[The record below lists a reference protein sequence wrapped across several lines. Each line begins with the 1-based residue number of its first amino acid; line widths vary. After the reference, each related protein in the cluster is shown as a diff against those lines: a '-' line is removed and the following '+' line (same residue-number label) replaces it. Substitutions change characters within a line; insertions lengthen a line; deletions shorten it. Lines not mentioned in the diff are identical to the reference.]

1 MDNFLSLVMIFAIE
15 RTRHNRT
22 VSKQSKLEAWGC
34 ELNRKALGSSCTCT
48 GLALWGNLDRFA
60 CAGHYPGSRFPFGL
74 QHASDEPC
82 ESMMGWTDNRKD
94 DDLVLMCLQRCPPA
108 WGAGKI
114 IVCEMCIIYCN
125 KTTSTMRSDRWDVF
139 FSVICCVSGR
149 GRVNVNTDKWVF
161 NSRGLYEGLFCPGW
175 THILV
180 THRFVHAHS
189 RLWHKTSLSL
199 TLSVS
204 PSDVH
209 ANTQTKR
216 LPLRE

>member
-1 MDNFLSLVMIFAIE
+1 MRVWI
-15 RTRHNRT
+15 
-22 VSKQSKLEAWGC
+22 KPQSPRF
-34 ELNRKALGSSCTCT
+34 EL
-48 GLALWGNLDRFA
+48 
-60 CAGHYPGSRFPFGL
+60 Y
-74 QHASDEPC
+74 
-82 ESMMGWTDNRKD
+82 
-94 DDLVLMCLQRCPPA
+94 LQRPGFVGESGSLCMCGSLSGLTLSIWPSACVWWTLREHDGMDRQQKGRWPGVDVFTTLSSRV
-108 WGAGKI
+108 GAGKI